1 VSERDLLNWALM
13 VVAAE
18 ENARLVAEKLAEKVT
33 VEVTPT
39 PPTFSKTVR
48 MTDIPLPYT
57 LVDETGSG
65 CLKELVVKSRFKDYS
80 LIVLVDGSDLYRNSY
95 DWFQRI
101 SQSVEEI
108 DAFEEDGTYVLRLS
122 DIHFAKSLKIVAIP
136 FMTITTT
143 LKLDEVFCKIDLAKT
158 F

>member
-1 VSERDLLNWALM
+1 MSEEFMLELAAKIA
-13 VVAAE
+13 AAE
-18 ENARLVAEKLAEKVT
+18 ENARLIAEKLAERVT

-39 PPTFSKTVR
+39 PPTFSKTIR
-48 MTDIPLPYT
+48 MTDVPLPYT
-57 LVDETGSG
+57 LVDELGSG
-65 CLKELVVKSRFKDYS
+65 CLKEFVVKSRFKDYS

-136 FMTITTT
+136 FMTIMTT

>member
-1 VSERDLLNWALM
+1 VSEEFMLELAAKI
-13 VVAAE
+13 VAAE
-18 ENARLVAEKLAEKVT
+18 ENARLVAEKLAGKVT

-57 LVDETGSG
+57 LVDELGSG
-65 CLKELVVKSRFKDYS
+65 CLKELVVKGRFKDYS

-95 DWFQRI
+95 DWFQEI
-101 SQSVEEI
+101 SQNVEEI

-122 DIHFAKSLKIVAIP
+122 DIHFAKSLKVVAEPAI
-136 FMTITTT
+136 TI
-143 LKLDEVFCKIDLAKT
+143 LSASKLDEVFCKIDLAKA